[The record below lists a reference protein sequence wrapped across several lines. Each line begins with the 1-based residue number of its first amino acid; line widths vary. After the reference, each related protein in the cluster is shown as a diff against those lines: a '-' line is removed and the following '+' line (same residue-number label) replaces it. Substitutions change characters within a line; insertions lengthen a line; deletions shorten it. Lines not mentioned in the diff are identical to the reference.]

1 MSSGAQAVTDDIVRT
16 TDLNLDVETFLVG
29 TDDPHFLA
37 RYAQE
42 QHVIEQLGRAWPRCL
57 KHGRH
62 PMVPEH
68 ESLSWCCSIDRT
80 VLVPIGSLTEEGPDP
95 DVDDNRVRWWLDDY
109 GFGAIAHRDGD
120 VWAHFSAIEAEGF
133 RALEEDQLVEFEASS
148 GPIQG
153 GYRLA
158 TRVRRIG

>member
-1 MSSGAQAVTDDIVRT
+1 VSSGAQAVTDDILRT
-16 TDLNLDVETFLVG
+16 TGLALDVETFLFG

-68 ESLSWCCSIDRT
+68 ESLSWCCSIDGT
-80 VLVPIGSLTEEGPDP
+80 VLVVIGSLTEEGPDP
-95 DVDDNRVRWWLDDY
+95 DVADNLVRWWLNQY

-120 VWAHFSAIEAEGF
+120 AWVHFSAIEGDGYRE
-133 RALEEDQLVEFEASS
+133 LKEDQLVEFEESS
-148 GPIQG
+148 GPMHG